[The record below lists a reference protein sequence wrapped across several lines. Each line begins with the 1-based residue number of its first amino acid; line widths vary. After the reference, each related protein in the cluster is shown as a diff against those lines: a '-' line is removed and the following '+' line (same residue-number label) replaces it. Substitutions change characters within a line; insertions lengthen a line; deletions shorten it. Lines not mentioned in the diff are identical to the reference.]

1 MTPGQDPVPLF
12 LRQAPIVGWTVDGRL
27 VVTAVAGAQFHAP
40 DRLVGRPLADL
51 IPAGSAGAALE
62 VHRRALEGSE
72 GAYDLAVEG
81 RLFRTVV
88 RPLRDP
94 SGSVV
99 GAVAGSTDVTEAR
112 AAREALDFF
121 AEVSARLA
129 AATDVA
135 TAAELIVRLS
145 VPRLG
150 DACTLDVVRAD
161 GGLERLSAEPSS
173 APPEA
178 LAAEVMRSGDVLAAE
193 AALALPLRA
202 RGRVFGCIGL
212 RSSRKG
218 RYAAEERRLA
228 ELFAER
234 VAATLDHLRLAA
246 EVRSAG
252 RAKEDFL
259 LIASHEMRSPVAAL
273 QVELHGLGVALGE
286 GNLDRARERGRA
298 VRDLGDRLEDLVNNL
313 FDDARLSGG
322 RFELRREVLDLRDVA
337 EMAARRFEETA
348 RRRGIALRVGGGRL
362 LGRWDRMVV
371 EQAIANLL
379 SNALRFGAG
388 QPVDVDVSF
397 RDDRAAARVTVRDRG
412 PGIAPDDLPRLFHRF
427 SRLDNGVGGLGLGL
441 FVVRSLVEAHGGRV
455 YVESTPGQGA
465 AFGFEL
471 PLAPV
476 AEESRES

>member
-1 MTPGQDPVPLF
+1 
-12 LRQAPIVGWTVDGRL
+12 
-27 VVTAVAGAQFHAP
+27 
-40 DRLVGRPLADL
+40 
-51 IPAGSAGAALE
+51 
-62 VHRRALEGSE
+62 
-72 GAYDLAVEG
+72 
-81 RLFRTVV
+81 
-88 RPLRDP
+88 
-94 SGSVV
+94 
-99 GAVAGSTDVTEAR
+99 
-112 AAREALDFF
+112 
-121 AEVSARLA
+121 
-129 AATDVA
+129 
-135 TAAELIVRLS
+135 
-145 VPRLG
+145 
-150 DACTLDVVRAD
+150 
-161 GGLERLSAEPSS
+161 
-173 APPEA
+173 
-178 LAAEVMRSGDVLAAE
+178 
-193 AALALPLRA
+193 
-202 RGRVFGCIGL
+202 
-212 RSSRKG
+212 
-218 RYAAEERRLA
+218 ERRLA

-286 GNLDRARERGRA
+286 GNMDRARERGRA

-313 FDDARLSGG
+313 LDDARLSGG

-455 YVESTPGQGA
+455 YVESTPGQGT
-465 AFGFEL
+465 AFAFEL

-476 AEESRES
+476 ADESRET